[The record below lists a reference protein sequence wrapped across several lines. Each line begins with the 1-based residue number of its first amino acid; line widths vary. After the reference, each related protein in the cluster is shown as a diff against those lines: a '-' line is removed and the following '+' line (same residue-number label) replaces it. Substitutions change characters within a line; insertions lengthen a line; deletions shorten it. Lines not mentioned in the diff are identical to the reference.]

1 MKRAKVIHREAQ
13 LIEVLTQDG
22 KKLRGIPLG
31 KLRKREKVYAGD
43 TVLGKED
50 SGSFLIEKIEP
61 RKNLLP
67 RPPVANVDSALIVA
81 TLKEPEFNNFLLDN
95 LLAVYEYF
103 GVEPIIVF
111 NKTDLLA
118 AGDKKKLKSWID
130 IYKNA
135 GYEVLKVSAKRKE
148 GIEEVKRAIRGG
160 TCILAGA
167 SGVGKSSLLKALTGN
182 ELKTAEVSKKTGRGR
197 HTTTG
202 VVLVPLGEDTF
213 LGDTPGFSK
222 VDATLFIDKRELPKF
237 FRELSNFTCKYS
249 DCTHT
254 KEPGCG
260 VKEALQKGLISSK
273 RYESYLRLL
282 NAYA

>member
-1 MKRAKVIHREAQ
+1 MKRAKVVRRQAQ
-13 LIEVLTQDG
+13 LIEVLTQEG
-22 KKLRGIPLG
+22 KRLRGIPLG

-50 SGSFLIEKIEP
+50 KDSFLIEEIEP

-67 RPPVANVDSALIVA
+67 RPPVTNVDSALIVA

-95 LLAVYEYF
+95 LLAVYEHF
-103 GVEPIIVF
+103 EVEPIIVF
-111 NKTDLLA
+111 NKTDLLS
-118 AGDKKKLKSWID
+118 AGDREKLESWID

-135 GYEVLKVSAKRKE
+135 GYEVLKVSAKKGE
-148 GIEEVKRAIRGG
+148 GIEEINRVIKGG

-167 SGVGKSSLLKALTGN
+167 SGVGKSSLLKALTGK
-182 ELKTAEVSKKTGRGR
+182 ELRTGEVSKKTKRGR

-202 VVLVPLGEDTF
+202 VVLIPLGEDTF

-222 VDATLFIDKRELPKF
+222 VDATLFIDKRELPNF
-237 FRELSNFTCKYS
+237 FREFGNFTCKYS

-260 VKEALQKGLISSK
+260 VKYALQKGLISAQ